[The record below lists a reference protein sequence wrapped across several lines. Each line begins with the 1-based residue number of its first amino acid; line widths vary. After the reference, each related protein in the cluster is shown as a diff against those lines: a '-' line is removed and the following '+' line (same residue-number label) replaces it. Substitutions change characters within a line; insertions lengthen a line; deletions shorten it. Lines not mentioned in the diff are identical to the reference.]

1 MQVACEF
8 NFGPWQLNINSVERE
23 TQIELRSSFFF
34 VGGGDLIQ
42 FQALPQNIFLYIY
55 FNCLKKQHRKVT
67 HIYQCYRIC
76 ESMTTFIYFF

>member
-34 VGGGDLIQ
+34 VGVVGSNSVSGLASKH
-42 FQALPQNIFLYIY
+42 FSLYL
-55 FNCLKKQHRKVT
+55 F
-67 HIYQCYRIC
+67 
-76 ESMTTFIYFF
+76 